1 MRRRFLP
8 ISCLLGEPYSAV
20 LGFPRA
26 TKRQL
31 RARARELGSLGVG
44 KISFWGQTQL
54 GILRVLGKGHVGV
67 VVLGRWS
74 GGGGGCRTVAV
85 KIRRTDSQ
93 RASLAGESALL
104 RKANGAGV
112 GPRFLAGSRNF
123 LVMEYL
129 KGRRISDWAAGL
141 GGRGAAAEAKAVLG
155 AVLDD
160 CFRLD
165 MRGIDHGELSVISK
179 HVVVGRKA
187 AVVDFESAS
196 TGRRASNITSAAQS
210 VYIGSGIAKRVARI
224 YRVPPRQEIIGA
236 LRRYKR
242 DPSLENYNA
251 LRAVLRL
258 QRAAG
263 APPGAGLPRRPGGG
277 ARALQDPGRFLG
289 STTRRLGPDGAAAE
303 RTAAPFR
310 RRGGRPR

>member
-8 ISCLLGEPYSAV
+8 ISRLLDEPYSAV

-26 TKRQL
+26 AKRQL

-44 KISFWGQTQL
+44 KISFWGQTRV

-74 GGGGGCRTVAV
+74 GGGGGGRTVAV
-85 KIRRTDSQ
+85 KIRRTDSP

-104 RKANGAGV
+104 RKANGVGV

-129 KGRRISDWAAGL
+129 EGQKISDWAAGL
-141 GGRGAAAEAKAVLG
+141 GGRGAAGEAKAVLG

-165 MRGIDHGELSVISK
+165 MGGIDHGELSVISK
-179 HVVVGRKA
+179 HVVVGRKT

-196 TGRRASNITSAAQS
+196 TGRRVSNITSAAQS

-224 YRVPPRQEIIGA
+224 YKVPPRQEIIGA

-258 QRAAG
+258 
-263 APPGAGLPRRPGGG
+263 
-277 ARALQDPGRFLG
+277 
-289 STTRRLGPDGAAAE
+289 
-303 RTAAPFR
+303 
-310 RRGGRPR
+310 